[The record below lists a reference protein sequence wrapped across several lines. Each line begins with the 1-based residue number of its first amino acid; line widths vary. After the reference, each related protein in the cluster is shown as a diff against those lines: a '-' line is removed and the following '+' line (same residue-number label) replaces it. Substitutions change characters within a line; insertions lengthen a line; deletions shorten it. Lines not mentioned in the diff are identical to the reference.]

1 MWRNVFQMVGGRGWL
16 LQVVVVVVKYKL
28 KRLRPE
34 KNIRTLVAAQNSEAI
49 FFLSKDVLCCLFCCR
64 FLFMSLRLLSS
75 WSSSPS
81 SPTTILIFVRSLG
94 TVVTVFTS
102 SRCHLDDGRF
112 KSKTM

>member
-1 MWRNVFQMVGGRGWL
+1 MCRNVFQMGGGWP

-34 KNIRTLVAAQNSEAI
+34 KNIKTLVAAQNSEP
-49 FFLSKDVLCCLFCCR
+49 FFMSKDVLCCLFCCR

-75 WSSSPS
+75 WSSSSS

-94 TVVTVFTS
+94 TVVTMFTS
-102 SRCHLDDGRF
+102 SWYHLDDGRL
-112 KSKTM
+112 K